1 MVPLQHG
8 TMVLWLHGTM
18 APWHQSMMV
27 PWYLMA
33 SYAYYKEDRPIF
45 TDSYFDSLSKE
56 LLKEYDNIEHRHKE
70 LISKDALEAG
80 TYLGSYPSIVK
91 GALQNVRQQFKIS

>member
-1 MVPLQHG
+1 MLDNEVKQRIQKDP
-8 TMVLWLHGTM
+8 
-18 APWHQSMMV
+18 SMMV

-33 SYAYYKEDRPIF
+33 SYAYYKEDKPIF

-91 GALQNVRQQFKIS
+91 GALENVRQQFKLS